1 VFEVRIQIRTGI
13 GVIIIII
20 IGVMEAKFEVN
31 IPIGAAAVVANCS
44 K

>member
-1 VFEVRIQIRTGI
+1 VFEVRIQIRTG
-13 GVIIIII
+13 